1 MDILAMI
8 LIIILVIIIL
18 LLISASFLHDQYSI
32 EASIIINRPVEK
44 VFDFIKYLRHADRF
58 NKWTMIDQKL
68 KRSFMGTDGT
78 VGFVS
83 AWDSELNQVGKGEQ
97 EIISLQEGR
106 RVDYEIRFEK
116 PFKNISYA
124 YISTVGLSD
133 SSTEVLWVF
142 KGKRN
147 LLMKLLHLVFN
158 LPKTLGKDLSESLA
172 NLKRI
177 MES

>member
-1 MDILAMI
+1 
-8 LIIILVIIIL
+8 
-18 LLISASFLHDQYSI
+18 
-32 EASIIINRPVEK
+32 
-44 VFDFIKYLRHADRF
+44 
-58 NKWTMIDQKL
+58 
-68 KRSFMGTDGT
+68 MGTDGT

-124 YISTVGLSD
+124 YISTIGLSD

-177 MES
+177 MESWSMHEIVVSWKLAMNAKKALTQLHQMVDG

>member
-1 MDILAMI
+1 
-8 LIIILVIIIL
+8 
-18 LLISASFLHDQYSI
+18 
-32 EASIIINRPVEK
+32 
-44 VFDFIKYLRHADRF
+44 
-58 NKWTMIDQKL
+58 
-68 KRSFMGTDGT
+68 MGTDGT

-116 PFKNISYA
+116 PFKNISFA

-133 SSTEVLWVF
+133 SSTKFCGF

-147 LLMKLLHLVFN
+147 LFMKLLHLVFN
-158 LPKTLGKDLSESLA
+158 LPKTLGKDLTESLT